1 MNQRLHEYFS
11 YGKSER
17 VAILVI
23 LLLILCLILLPSVYR
38 QLREPVVIDDPA
50 FEEQLSLFMKQ
61 EEAFTRVAAGG
72 FDFSNP
78 DKEASRRKITPF
90 RFDPNTLDA
99 AGWQKLG
106 FSEKQAEGIVK
117 YREKGGR
124 FRVKED
130 LKKLFVVSDETY
142 RLLGPFVQIEEAAMP
157 AEHSN
162 PGKDTRTPVS
172 GKPLPKYQVELN
184 SADSAELVKA
194 YGIGPATARR
204 ILKYREKIGGFV
216 NPEQLREV
224 TGIDSSRYQQI
235 REGVFAD
242 ADLIRKIEI
251 NVLSVNELR
260 KHPYI
265 DYYIAKAIVD
275 RRVRK
280 GAYTSPDELK
290 EIPLIYDA
298 LFKKIRPYISVDQI
312 P

>member
-11 YGKSER
+11 YSKSER

-38 QLREPVVIDDPA
+38 QFREPVVIEDPA

-72 FDFSNP
+72 FDFTDP
-78 DKEASRRKITPF
+78 DKEASRRRITPF
-90 RFDPNTLDA
+90 RFDPNTLDVK
-99 AGWQKLG
+99 GWQRLG
-106 FSEKQAEGIVK
+106 FTEKQAEGILK
-117 YREKGGR
+117 YRNKGGR
-124 FRVKED
+124 FREKED
-130 LKKLFVVSDETY
+130 LKKLFVVTDETY
-142 RLLGPFVQIEEAAMP
+142 RLLEPFVQIEEAAP
-157 AEHSN
+157 AAVHGNS
-162 PGKDTRTPVS
+162 GKDTRTPLP
-172 GKPLPKYQVELN
+172 GKPYPKYQVELN

-204 ILKYREKIGGFV
+204 ILRYREKMGGFV
-216 NPEQLREV
+216 NPEQLMEV
-224 TGIDSSRYQQI
+224 SGIDSSRYRQI

-251 NVLSVNELR
+251 NALSVNELR

-298 LFKKIRPYISVDQI
+298 LFRKLRPYISVDQT

>member
-1 MNQRLHEYFS
+1 MHEYFS
-11 YGKSER
+11 YSKSER

-23 LLLILCLILLPSVYR
+23 LLLILCLILLPSAYKHF
-38 QLREPVVIDDPA
+38 REPHYIDDPA
-50 FEEQLSLFMKQ
+50 FEEQLSLFLKH
-61 EEAFTRVAAGG
+61 EEAFTKVAAGG

-90 RFDPNTLDA
+90 VFDPNKLDA
-99 AGWQKLG
+99 AGWQRLG
-106 FSEKQAEGIVK
+106 FTEKQAEGIVK
-117 YREKGGR
+117 YRDKGGR

-130 LKKLFVVSDETY
+130 LKRLFVVTDETY
-142 RLLGPFVQIEEAAMP
+142 RLLEPFVQIELETP
-157 AEHSN
+157 AQEQGN
-162 PGKDTRTPVS
+162 PGKDTRTPLP
-172 GKPLPKYQVELN
+172 GKPYPKYQVELN
-184 SADSAELVKA
+184 RADSAELVKA

-204 ILKYREKIGGFV
+204 ILRYREKIGGFAD
-216 NPEQLREV
+216 PEQLMEV
-224 TGIDSSRYQQI
+224 SGIDSSRYQQI

-251 NVLSVNELR
+251 NSLSVNELR

-298 LFKKIRPYISVDQI
+298 LFKKLRPYISVDQT

>member
-157 AEHSN
+157 AEHSK
-162 PGKDTRTPVS
+162 PGKDARTPVS